1 MPTTPDAT
9 EVSRMDGFK
18 AGMKK
23 AFIAFIALDLVFIG
37 GAVALYFLM
46 FQPEM
51 AKVQAA
57 RDEAIRGT
65 VALQARVRAVEA
77 RYALTVMDVPGAKI
91 AAADVRAQLTGLAER
106 IPADRTQEAGE
117 VKQLIDRSALVE
129 SAFDVDPNAARKD
142 LEVIETKLGALYP
155 AVAAMPPGRR
165 GK

>member
-1 MPTTPDAT
+1 MPTTPDVT

-18 AGMKK
+18 AQMKK

-65 VALQARVRAVEA
+65 VAVQARVRAVEA
-77 RYALTVMDVPGAKI
+77 RYALTVMDVTGAKI

-117 VKQLIDRSALVE
+117 VKQLIDRAALVE
-129 SAFDVDPNAARKD
+129 SAFDVDPGAARKD
-142 LEVIETKLGALYP
+142 LEVIEAKLGTLYP
-155 AVAAMPPGRR
+155 AVAAMPPAKRGR
-165 GK
+165 

>member
-1 MPTTPDAT
+1 MSPTPDAA

-18 AGMKK
+18 ARMKK

-51 AKVQAA
+51 AKVQAS

-77 RYALTVMDVPGAKI
+77 RYALTVMDVPAAKI
-91 AAADVRAQLTGLAER
+91 AAADVRAQLADLAAR
-106 IPADRTQEAGE
+106 VPADHAQEAGE
-117 VKQLIDRSALVE
+117 VKQLIDRAALVE

-142 LEVIETKLGALYP
+142 LEVIEAKLGALYP
-155 AVAAMPPGRR
+155 AVTALPSAKR